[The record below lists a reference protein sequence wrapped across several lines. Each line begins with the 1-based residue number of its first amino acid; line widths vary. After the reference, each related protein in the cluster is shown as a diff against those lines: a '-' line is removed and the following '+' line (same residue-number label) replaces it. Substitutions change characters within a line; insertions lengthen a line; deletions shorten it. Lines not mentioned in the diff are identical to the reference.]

1 MDVLPYYRR
10 SRPGSQVTTS
20 IVIIVIGLLGSAFI
34 SATEAAVLGASR
46 YRIEHRGEEGDK
58 RAELVVRIFNQY
70 EKFFGTIL
78 LVGNLF
84 NIMVATVGTTLA
96 ISTIGGG
103 ETTLLS
109 TVVATAIAT
118 VVVVVVGELTPKTLA
133 VIAPERWSLIT
144 ARAVLILMTIS
155 WPVVFAFTLVPQ
167 GIIRLFGGKDSLTS
181 PIVTAGELRTLIDL
195 GEAEGTVEE
204 ATGEML
210 ENIFRFGEME
220 VRDVMTPRPEIVWIR
235 ADATYADFM
244 DMYKVSPHTRFPVY
258 DTDHDDVVGI
268 FSVKDVLVTLTEGK
282 LDPNLSVI
290 NLLRQANFV
299 PETKR
304 LDDLFEEMQES
315 GHKITMVVDEFGGI
329 AGLITLSR
337 LVEQI
342 VGRTGEEGNKP
353 DRRFVTVNENTFV
366 LDGGLEIGEANDEL
380 GLEIPEGD
388 YETIA
393 GFFLEQAQQLPR
405 PGSRVRF
412 GNLRMQIGDMD
423 GSKITSIR
431 VRRVTEVAEI
441 VQ

>member
-1 MDVLPYYRR
+1 
-10 SRPGSQVTTS
+10 VTTS
-20 IVIIVIGLLGSAFI
+20 IIIIVIGLLGSAFI

-46 YRIEHRGEEGDK
+46 FRIEHLGEEGDQ
-58 RAELVVRIFNQY
+58 RARLVVRIFQNY

-96 ISTIGGG
+96 ISTVGGG
-103 ETTLLS
+103 DTTFLS

-118 VVVVVVGELTPKTLA
+118 IVVVVVGELTPKTLA
-133 VIAPERWSLIT
+133 VVAPEKWSLIT
-144 ARAVLILMTIS
+144 ARIVLLLMTIT
-155 WPVVFAFTLVPQ
+155 WPIVFAFTLVPR
-167 GIIRLFGGKDSLTS
+167 GIMRMLGGKESLSS
-181 PIVTAGELRTLIDL
+181 PIVTTGELRTLIDL

-204 ATGEML
+204 NTGEML

-220 VRDVMTPRPEIVWIR
+220 VRDVMTPRTEIVWIQS
-235 ADATYADFM
+235 DETFGDFLR
-244 DMYKVSPHTRFPVY
+244 MYQVTPHTRFPVY
-258 DTDHDDVVGI
+258 DTDFDDVVGI
-268 FSVKDVLVTLTEGK
+268 FSVKDVMASLSQGS
-282 LDPNLSVI
+282 LDFENTVV

-315 GHKITMVVDEFGGI
+315 GHKISLVVDEFGGI

-342 VGRTGEEGNKP
+342 VGRTGEEGKKP
-353 DRRFVTVNENTFV
+353 DRRFVMINENTFV

-380 GLEIPEGD
+380 ELDIPEGD

-393 GFFLEQAQQLPR
+393 GFFLSQAQQLPAK
-405 PGSRVRF
+405 GSRIRF
-412 GNLRMQIGDMD
+412 GNLRMQIAEMD

-431 VRRVTEVAEI
+431 IRRVTEVAEVI
-441 VQ
+441 Q

>member
-1 MDVLPYYRR
+1 M
-10 SRPGSQVTTS
+10 TTS
-20 IVIIVIGLLGSAFI
+20 IIIIVIGLLGSAFI

-58 RAELVVRIFNQY
+58 RAQLVVRIFQQY

-78 LVGNLF
+78 LAGNLF
-84 NIMVATVGTTLA
+84 NVMVATVGTTLA

-103 ETTLLS
+103 EATLLS
-109 TVVATAIAT
+109 TVAATAIAT
-118 VVVVVVGELTPKTLA
+118 IVVVVVGELTPKTLA
-133 VIAPERWSLIT
+133 VVAPEQWSLIT
-144 ARAVLILMTIS
+144 ARIVLILMTIT
-155 WPVVFAFTLVPQ
+155 WPLVFAFTLVPQ
-167 GIIRLFGGKDSLTS
+167 GILRLLGGKDSLES
-181 PIVTAGELRTLIDL
+181 PIVTTGELRTLIDL

-204 ATGEML
+204 NTGEML

-235 ADATYADFM
+235 SDATFGDFLR
-244 DMYKVSPHTRFPVY
+244 MYQVTPHTRFPVY

-268 FSVKDVLVTLTEGK
+268 FSVKDVMAS
-282 LDPNLSVI
+282 LSQGNFDFDTTVV

-315 GHKITMVVDEFGGI
+315 GHKISLVVDEFGGI

-353 DRRFVTVNENTFV
+353 DRRFVMVNENTFV

-380 GLEIPEGD
+380 QLDIPEGD

-393 GFFLEQAQQLPR
+393 GFFLAQAQQLPKT
-405 PGSRVRF
+405 GSRVRF
-412 GNLRMQIGDMD
+412 GNLRMQVGEMD
-423 GSKITSIR
+423 GTKITSIR
-431 VRRVTEVAEI
+431 VRRVTEVAET

>member
-1 MDVLPYYRR
+1 M
-10 SRPGSQVTTS
+10 TTS
-20 IVIIVIGLLGSAFI
+20 IIIIVIGLLGSAFI

-46 YRIEHRGEEGDK
+46 FRIEHLGEEGDQ
-58 RAELVVRIFNQY
+58 RARLVVRIFQNY

-78 LVGNLF
+78 LAGNLF

-96 ISTIGGG
+96 ISTVGGG
-103 ETTLLS
+103 DTTFLS

-118 VVVVVVGELTPKTLA
+118 IVVVVVGELTPKTLA
-133 VIAPERWSLIT
+133 VVAPEKWSLIT
-144 ARAVLILMTIS
+144 ARIVLLLMTIT
-155 WPVVFAFTLVPQ
+155 WPIVFAFTLVPR
-167 GIIRLFGGKDSLTS
+167 GIMRMLGGKESLSS
-181 PIVTAGELRTLIDL
+181 PIVTTGELRTLIDL

-204 ATGEML
+204 NTGEML

-220 VRDVMTPRPEIVWIR
+220 VRDVMTPRTEIVWIQS
-235 ADATYADFM
+235 DETFGDFLR
-244 DMYKVSPHTRFPVY
+244 MYQVTPHTRFPVY
-258 DTDHDDVVGI
+258 DTDFDDVVGI
-268 FSVKDVLVTLTEGK
+268 FSVKDVMASLSQGS
-282 LDPNLSVI
+282 LDFENTVV

-315 GHKITMVVDEFGGI
+315 GHKISLVVDEFGGI

-342 VGRTGEEGNKP
+342 VGRTGEEGKKP
-353 DRRFVTVNENTFV
+353 DRRFVMINENTFV

-380 GLEIPEGD
+380 ELDIPEGD

-393 GFFLEQAQQLPR
+393 GFFLSQAQQLPAK
-405 PGSRVRF
+405 GSRIRF
-412 GNLRMQIGDMD
+412 GNLRMQIADMD

-431 VRRVTEVAEI
+431 IRRVTEVAEVI
-441 VQ
+441 Q

>member
-1 MDVLPYYRR
+1 
-10 SRPGSQVTTS
+10 VTTS

-46 YRIEHRGEEGDK
+46 HRIEHRGEEGDK
-58 RAELVVRIFNQY
+58 RAQLVVKIFQQY

-78 LVGNLF
+78 LIGNLF

-103 ETTLLS
+103 DATLLS
-109 TVVATAIAT
+109 TVTATALAT

-133 VIAPERWSLIT
+133 VVAPEKWSLIT
-144 ARAVLILMTIS
+144 ARIVLILMTIS
-155 WPVVFAFTLVPQ
+155 WPIVFAFTLVPR
-167 GIIRLFGGKDSLTS
+167 GIMRLLGGKESFTS

-204 ATGEML
+204 NTGEML

-220 VRDVMTPRPEIVWIR
+220 VRDVMTPRPEIVWLR
-235 ADATYADFM
+235 ADTTYANFM
-244 DMYKVSPHTRFPVY
+244 RTYQVSPHTRFPVY
-258 DTDHDDVVGI
+258 DTNHDDVVGI
-268 FSVKDVLVTLTEGK
+268 FSVKDVLAILSEGK
-282 LDPNLSVI
+282 LDPQLSII

-299 PETKR
+299 PETTR
-304 LDDLFEEMQES
+304 LDDLFDEMQES
-315 GHKITMVVDEFGGI
+315 GHKISMVVDEFGGI

-380 GLEIPEGD
+380 GLDIPEGD

-393 GFFLEQAQQLPR
+393 GFFLEQAQQLPN
-405 PGSRVRF
+405 PGTRVRF
-412 GNLRMQIGDMD
+412 GNLRMQVGEME
-423 GSKITSIR
+423 GSKITTIR
-431 VRRVTEVAEI
+431 VRRVTEVAEV

>member
-1 MDVLPYYRR
+1 M
-10 SRPGSQVTTS
+10 TTS
-20 IVIIVIGLLGSAFI
+20 IIIIVIGLLGSAFI

-46 YRIEHRGEEGDK
+46 FRIEHLGEEGDQ
-58 RAELVVRIFNQY
+58 RARLVVRIFQNY

-96 ISTIGGG
+96 ISTVGGG
-103 ETTLLS
+103 DTTFLS

-118 VVVVVVGELTPKTLA
+118 IVVVVVGELTPKTLA
-133 VIAPERWSLIT
+133 VVAPEKWSLIT
-144 ARAVLILMTIS
+144 ARIVLLLMTIT
-155 WPVVFAFTLVPQ
+155 WPIVFAFTLVPRV
-167 GIIRLFGGKDSLTS
+167 IMRMLGGKESLSS
-181 PIVTAGELRTLIDL
+181 PIVTTGELRTLIDL

-204 ATGEML
+204 NTGEML

-220 VRDVMTPRPEIVWIR
+220 VRDVMTPRTEIVWIQS
-235 ADATYADFM
+235 DETFGDFLR
-244 DMYKVSPHTRFPVY
+244 MYQVTPHTRFPVY
-258 DTDHDDVVGI
+258 DTDFDDVVGI
-268 FSVKDVLVTLTEGK
+268 FSVKDVMASLSQGS
-282 LDPNLSVI
+282 LDFENTVV

-315 GHKITMVVDEFGGI
+315 GHKISLVVDEFGGI

-342 VGRTGEEGNKP
+342 VGRTGEEGKKP
-353 DRRFVTVNENTFV
+353 DRRFVMINENTFV

-380 GLEIPEGD
+380 ELDIPEGD

-393 GFFLEQAQQLPR
+393 GFFLSQAQQLPAK
-405 PGSRVRF
+405 GSRIRF
-412 GNLRMQIGDMD
+412 GNLRMQIADID

-431 VRRVTEVAEI
+431 IRRVTEVAEVI
-441 VQ
+441 Q

>member
-1 MDVLPYYRR
+1 M
-10 SRPGSQVTTS
+10 TTS

-34 SATEAAVLGASR
+34 SATEAAVLGAGR
-46 YRIEHRGEEGDK
+46 HRIEHRGEEGDK
-58 RAELVVRIFNQY
+58 RAQLVVKIFQQY

-78 LVGNLF
+78 LIGNLF

-103 ETTLLS
+103 EATLLS
-109 TVVATAIAT
+109 TVAATAIAT

-133 VIAPERWSLIT
+133 VVAPEKWSLIT
-144 ARAVLILMTIS
+144 ARVVLILMTVS
-155 WPVVFAFTLVPQ
+155 WPVVFAFTLVPR
-167 GIIRLFGGKDSLTS
+167 GIMRLLGGKEAFTS

-204 ATGEML
+204 NTGEML

-220 VRDVMTPRPEIVWIR
+220 VRDVMTPRPEIVWLR
-235 ADATYADFM
+235 ADTTYADFM
-244 DMYKVSPHTRFPVY
+244 KTYQVSPHTRFPIY
-258 DTDHDDVVGI
+258 DTNHDDVVGI
-268 FSVKDVLVTLTEGK
+268 FSVKDVLATLSEGK
-282 LDPNLSVI
+282 LAPQLSII

-304 LDDLFEEMQES
+304 LDDLFDEMQES
-315 GHKITMVVDEFGGI
+315 GHKVSMVVDEFGGI

-380 GLEIPEGD
+380 GLDIPEGD

-393 GFFLEQAQQLPR
+393 GFFLEQAQQLPN
-405 PGSRVRF
+405 PGTRVRF
-412 GNLRMQIGDMD
+412 GNLRLQVGDMD
-423 GSKITSIR
+423 GSKISTIR
-431 VRRVTEVAEI
+431 VRRVTEVAEV

>member
-1 MDVLPYYRR
+1 
-10 SRPGSQVTTS
+10 VTTS
-20 IVIIVIGLLGSAFI
+20 IIIIVIGLLGSAFI

-46 YRIEHRGEEGDK
+46 YRIEYRSEEGDP
-58 RAELVVRIFNQY
+58 RAKLLLKIFDQY

-84 NIMVATVGTTLA
+84 NIIVASVGTTLA
-96 ISTIGGG
+96 ITTIGGG
-103 ETTLLS
+103 NPTLLS
-109 TVVATAIAT
+109 SVVATALAT
-118 VVVVVVGELTPKTLA
+118 VAIVIIGELTPKTLA
-133 VIAPERWSLIT
+133 VVAAERWALIT
-144 ARAVLILMTIS
+144 ARAVLVLMTVT
-155 WPVVFAFTLVPQ
+155 WPLVFAFTLVPR
-167 GIIRLFGGKDSLTS
+167 GIMRLLGGKESFMS

-204 ATGEML
+204 NTGEML

-220 VRDVMTPRPEIVWIR
+220 VRDVMTPRPEIIWIR
-235 ADATYADFM
+235 ADATFGEFM
-244 DMYKVSPHTRFPVY
+244 NAYRDSPHTRFPVF

-268 FSVKDVLVTLTEGK
+268 FSVKDVLASLSEAK
-282 LDPNLSVI
+282 LDLDNPVI
-290 NLLRQANFV
+290 NLMRQANFV

-315 GHKITMVVDEFGGI
+315 GYKISMVVDEFGGI
-329 AGLITLSR
+329 AGLITLTK

-342 VGRTGEEGNKP
+342 VGRTGEEGNRP

-380 GLEIPEGD
+380 GLDIPEGD

-393 GFFLEQAQQLPR
+393 GFFLEQAQHIPDA
-405 PGSRVRF
+405 GTRVRF
-412 GNLRMQIGDMD
+412 GNLRMQVGEME
-423 GSKITSIR
+423 GSKIVTIR

-441 VQ
+441 TQ

>member
-1 MDVLPYYRR
+1 M
-10 SRPGSQVTTS
+10 
-20 IVIIVIGLLGSAFI
+20 
-34 SATEAAVLGASR
+34 
-46 YRIEHRGEEGDK
+46 
-58 RAELVVRIFNQY
+58 VRIFQNY

-96 ISTIGGG
+96 ISTVGGG
-103 ETTLLS
+103 DTTFLS

-118 VVVVVVGELTPKTLA
+118 IVVVVVGELTPKTLA
-133 VIAPERWSLIT
+133 VVAPEKWSLIT
-144 ARAVLILMTIS
+144 ARIVLLLMTIT
-155 WPVVFAFTLVPQ
+155 WPIVFAFTLVPRV
-167 GIIRLFGGKDSLTS
+167 IMRMLGGKESLSS
-181 PIVTAGELRTLIDL
+181 PIVTTGELRTLIDL

-204 ATGEML
+204 NTGEML

-220 VRDVMTPRPEIVWIR
+220 VRDVMTPRTEIVWIQS
-235 ADATYADFM
+235 DETFGDFLR
-244 DMYKVSPHTRFPVY
+244 MYQVTPHTRFPVY
-258 DTDHDDVVGI
+258 DTDFDDVVGI
-268 FSVKDVLVTLTEGK
+268 FSVKDVMASLSQGS
-282 LDPNLSVI
+282 LDFENTVV

-315 GHKITMVVDEFGGI
+315 GHKISLVVDEFGGI

-342 VGRTGEEGNKP
+342 VGRTGEEGKKP
-353 DRRFVTVNENTFV
+353 DRRFVMINENTFV

-380 GLEIPEGD
+380 ELDIPEGD

-393 GFFLEQAQQLPR
+393 GFFLSQAQQLPAK
-405 PGSRVRF
+405 GSRIRF
-412 GNLRMQIGDMD
+412 GNLRMQIADID

-431 VRRVTEVAEI
+431 IRRVTEVAEVI
-441 VQ
+441 Q